1 MLHPETYENNNNN
14 RMSWSCKEFV
24 MIIIIVVV
32 VVVVYSFAIV
42 TLTHACLLASSLIPA
57 QPISSNVP

>member
-1 MLHPETYENNNNN
+1 MLHPETYENNTNNN
-14 RMSWSCKEFV
+14 RMWSRNEFV
-24 MIIIIVVV
+24 IIIDV

-42 TLTHACLLASSLIPA
+42 TLTHACVLASSLIPA